1 MTETSPRPDSRQRS
15 PLVPRTKA
23 GAPKPRRPLGRPANT
38 SADETRREILTAAR
52 ECFAAYG
59 YAATTN
65 KLIAERTGLTT
76 ASIYHHF
83 GRKADLMRAVFETT
97 EAESYQRIR
106 AAVDQRRGIVEKVD
120 ALLDVTHDILSEDS
134 SITVFMYVVR
144 EESQRHE
151 ELASISFDRP
161 FADLTSDIID
171 QAIEDREVA
180 AADAKFLR
188 GALAALTVGLA
199 GLGGDLNA
207 EAHRIAT
214 EGCKR
219 LVSGTLI
226 KPLAN

>member
-1 MTETSPRPDSRQRS
+1 
-15 PLVPRTKA
+15 
-23 GAPKPRRPLGRPANT
+23 
-38 SADETRREILTAAR
+38 
-52 ECFAAYG
+52 
-59 YAATTN
+59 
-65 KLIAERTGLTT
+65 
-76 ASIYHHF
+76 
-83 GRKADLMRAVFETT
+83 MRAVFEAT
-97 EAESYQRIR
+97 EAESYKRIR
-106 AAVDQRRGIVEKVD
+106 AVIDRRQGIVNKVD

-134 SITVFMYVVR
+134 SMAVFMHVVR

-151 ELASISFDRP
+151 ELAAISFDRP

-180 AADAKFLR
+180 AADAKLLR

-199 GLGGDLNA
+199 SLGGDLNA

-226 KPLAN
+226 KPLPK